1 MINDYIR
8 ELLEENKKQ
17 NLISRQATE
26 EEIREHVEDSEY
38 LRNVIDL
45 KGLRILDIGSGQ
57 GFPAIPLAISEP
69 GSNFVLVESDL
80 KKSMF
85 LKDLVLKLGLK
96 NAEVIGARI
105 EELGKNSDFR
115 GCFDMVTCR
124 AVAEL
129 PVILEWGIPV
139 LRVNGLLAAWKGIRA
154 GEEIEKSQRALE
166 ILGGEVIQVAD
177 YEIGGKKRFIVLVKK
192 VKESPPQYPRR
203 GGLAKKRPL

>member
-96 NAEVIGARI
+96 NAEVIRARI

-154 GEEIEKSQRALE
+154 GEAIEKSQRALE

-177 YEIGGKKRFIVLVKK
+177 YEIGGKKRFIVVVKK

>member
-96 NAEVIGARI
+96 NAEVIRARI

-177 YEIGGKKRFIVLVKK
+177 YEIGGKKRFIVVVKK

-203 GGLAKKRPL
+203 GGLAKKRAL

>member
-96 NAEVIGARI
+96 NAEVIRARI

-177 YEIGGKKRFIVLVKK
+177 YEIGGKKRFIVVVKK

>member
-96 NAEVIGARI
+96 NAEVIRARI